1 MYSVSLLC
9 SIGSHSTSDDQ
20 TGYQDMQEVAHWKEF
35 NDPVDR
41 LQRYMENRGIWT
53 EVCGYGYSNVGMYM
67 ENRGIWTEV
76 CGHGYVHGEQEE
88 CTEVYVCGY
97 WYSKVGVYME
107 QQTSIWVCSEV
118 CGYVHGEQRDMYRGR
133 CGYVQCITGCLT
145 L

>member
-53 EVCGYGYSNVGMYM
+53 EVCG
-67 ENRGIWTEV
+67 
-76 CGHGYVHGEQEE
+76 HGYVHGELGDMGRVMWV
-88 CTEVYVCGY
+88 CTWRTGGYGQRYVAMGMC
-97 WYSKVGVYME
+97 ME
-107 QQTSIWVCSEV
+107 NWGIWVE
-118 CGYVHGEQRDMYRGR
+118 
-133 CGYVQCITGCLT
+133 
-145 L
+145 